1 MTTLTNCPHA
11 RTFKQADAIASAKT
25 YVLVHGAYGGGWIWR
40 DVAAGL
46 RALGHSAWTP
56 TLTGLGERAHL
67 LPGQITIGTHI
78 RDVAGLI
85 MAEELTGVILVGH
98 SYGGM
103 VVTGVADHM
112 PDRVRHVVY
121 LDALIPEDGDT
132 AFALLPPGLADS
144 RRAAAR
150 EQGRGLALPVPGPDV
165 FPIPDGPAKD
175 WFMRRLCP
183 HPVGTYD
190 SPIRLSKPA
199 GARLPVTYVAYTDPP
214 LASIEPSRQ
223 RARGK
228 PGWRYLE
235 LAAPHD
241 VQVANPETVVE
252 LLAGIG

>member
-1 MTTLTNCPHA
+1 M
-11 RTFKQADAIASAKT
+11 D
-25 YVLVHGAYGGGWIWR
+25 HG
-40 DVAAGL
+40 DVVNL
-46 RALGHSAWTP
+46 
-56 TLTGLGERAHL
+56 
-67 LPGQITIGTHI
+67 IT
-78 RDVAGLI
+78 
-85 MAEELTGVILVGH
+85 AEKFTGVILVGH

-103 VVTGVADHM
+103 VVSGMADRM
-112 PDRVRHVVY
+112 PDRIRHVVY
-121 LDALIPEDGDT
+121 LDALVPEDDDT
-132 AFALLPPGLADS
+132 AFALLPPDLADS
-144 RRAAAR
+144 RREAAR
-150 EQGRGLALPVPGPDV
+150 EQGRGLGLPVPGPDA

-183 HPVGTYD
+183 HPVGSYD